1 VDALERLQ
9 MMQQPYV
16 YIGAAALV
24 SALLAYLL
32 WKARPSA
39 RRDAAA
45 LLTTNLI
52 LWLSGEAMV
61 AFSTEGGSSFAVP
74 WTYAVIAW
82 IPFTVHRLVATLD
95 DPHARRHRYVGR
107 LTVAFAI
114 VTLALLPTDLLIAGV
129 TRDVWGFH
137 RVSGPVF
144 PVFVTGLFAM
154 LVLGGG
160 LLVHALRTAPDPLR
174 RLQCQYAAAALGL
187 NIVLGVVNLAVLQPL
202 ELSAYHLYIVPLGV
216 TGATVACIYAI
227 ARTRLVDVPTVL
239 RRGVLYI
246 ALLAG
251 LLIPCLG
258 ISLLTHQLATG
269 DVALAP
275 SLVTAALFC
284 VAGFGFPRLRMA
296 AEESLGDILFG
307 DKADHRRLM
316 QSASREVTSVQSL
329 PTLAAFTRETFARAL
344 GGADATLWRRHGEG
358 FVALDRA
365 DDDLPP
371 LAPEVVARLE
381 RSDEPVI
388 VSEEDAVSK
397 LAEELTYRG
406 VELAVGLRVKRRL
419 VGLLTLGRRP
429 DDRLYDNADVVMVTT
444 LANHLAIALENAR
457 LYEELRQSRDE
468 VHRITALSAVG
479 TLAAGIAHEVRNP
492 LVAVRT
498 FLELFPDR
506 LNDPEFLGNFGDLA
520 LSEIKRIERLISDML
535 SLARTHERTM
545 EAVDLRTVVEPVA
558 RLVGPQAQQRNISL
572 DLSLATRTP
581 PIQGSAAQLEQVILN
596 LVMNAIDASPDGGT
610 VAIRLQPT
618 RAAGGDLNVRL
629 EVEDHGPGIPPDLR
643 DAIFTPFFTTK
654 DSGTG
659 LGLAVAHQIVAEH
672 GGGLSVCPTPGGGAT
687 FTVSLPTATPAE
699 HRAAG

>member
-1 VDALERLQ
+1 MDGVERLQ
-9 MMQQPYV
+9 MMQQPFV

-24 SALLAYLL
+24 SGLLAYLL

-39 RRDAAA
+39 HRDAAA
-45 LLTTNLI
+45 LLTTTLT

-61 AFSTEGGSSFAVP
+61 AFSTEGGASFAVR

-95 DPHARRHRYVGR
+95 EAEARRHRYAAR
-107 LTVAFAI
+107 LTALFALA
-114 VTLALLPTDLLIAGV
+114 TLALLPTDLLIAGV
-129 TRDVWGFH
+129 SRDGWGFH
-137 RVSGPVF
+137 RVSGPLF
-144 PVFVTGLFAM
+144 PAFVTGLFAM
-154 LVLGGG
+154 LVLGGA
-160 LLVHALRTAPDPLR
+160 LLVHALRAAPDPLR
-174 RLQCQYAAAALGL
+174 RLQCQYAAAALGA
-187 NIVLGVVNLAVLQPL
+187 NIVLGVVNLAILQPL
-202 ELSAYHLYIVPLGV
+202 KLSVYHLYIVPLGV
-216 TGATVACIYAI
+216 TSATLACIYAI

-296 AEESLGDILFG
+296 AEESLGNILFG

-316 QSASREVTSVQSL
+316 QAASREVTSVLSL
-329 PTLAAFTRETFARAL
+329 PTLAAFTRETFAGAF

-358 FVALDRA
+358 FVALDRS
-365 DDDLPP
+365 DEDLPP
-371 LAPEVVARLE
+371 LALDVVARLE

-388 VSEEDAVSK
+388 LSEEAASSP
-397 LAEELTYRG
+397 LGEALTYRG

-429 DDRLYDNADVVMVTT
+429 DERLYDNADVELVTT
-444 LANHLAIALENAR
+444 IANQLAIALENAR

-506 LNDPEFLGNFGDLA
+506 LNDREFLGNFGDLA

-558 RLVGPQAQQRNISL
+558 RLVGPQAQKRDITLTLN
-572 DLSLATRTP
+572 LASRMP
-581 PIQGSAAQLEQVILN
+581 PIHGSAAQLEQVILN

-610 VAIRLQPT
+610 VAIRLLPA
-618 RAAGGDLNVRL
+618 RAANGDLNVRL

-687 FTVSLPTATPAE
+687 FTVSLPAATPVE
-699 HRAAG
+699 RAA